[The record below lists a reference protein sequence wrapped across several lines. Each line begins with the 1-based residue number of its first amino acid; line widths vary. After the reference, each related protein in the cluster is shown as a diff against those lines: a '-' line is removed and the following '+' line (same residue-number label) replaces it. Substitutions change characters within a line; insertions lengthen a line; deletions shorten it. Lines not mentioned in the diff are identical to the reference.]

1 MKPNDSPLFLFA
13 DSPVLISESSTHG
26 TIFSSLD
33 SNEEIT
39 LKCKFDGFPVPE
51 LKFQFAGV
59 NLNSIFNASGFVSY
73 KFRVTRPRDFGFY
86 SCVAENKM
94 GTVTHYIEVY
104 ERGEFKFLKTRLIKV
119 RLFCRQFCLDFTCWH
134 QKNHFTACA
143 AWKKFNWNFQ
153 TFCFKSRV
161 F

>member
-1 MKPNDSPLFLFA
+1 MFA

-33 SNEEIT
+33 SNEEII

-94 GTVTHYIEVY
+94 GTATHYIEVY

-119 RLFCRQFCLDFTCWH
+119 IYSV
-134 QKNHFTACA
+134 
-143 AWKKFNWNFQ
+143 KKTGTELPPVLPPVLPRFHLL
-153 TFCFKSRV
+153 TSKESLYSLHSL
-161 F
+161 